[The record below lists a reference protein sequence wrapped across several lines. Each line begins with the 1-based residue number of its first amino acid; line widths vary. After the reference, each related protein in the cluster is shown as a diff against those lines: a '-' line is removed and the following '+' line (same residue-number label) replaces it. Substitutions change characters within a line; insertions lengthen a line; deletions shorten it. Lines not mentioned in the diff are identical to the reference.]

1 MKFCSICG
9 SILTPKEVDGTKF
22 LGCSC
27 GYVYDKGTSIVKFGD
42 KKNTRDIEIAVEVV
56 EKSDAP
62 YVIVEEACP
71 QCDNNEAEHW
81 TQQVGP
87 SDEPEANIFKC
98 TKCGYSWRDTHHY

>member
-1 MKFCSICG
+1 MKFCPNCG
-9 SILTPKEVDGTKF
+9 SILKAKDVDGTKF

-27 GYVYDKGTSIVKFGD
+27 GYIDDKGTSVMHFGNQS
-42 KKNTRDIEIAVEVV
+42 KASKIEVV

-62 YVIVEEACP
+62 HVIVQEACP
-71 QCDNNEAEHW
+71 KCDNNEAEHW